1 MDCDL
6 DYYMIAYMRRNVP
19 IYIGWKSIHK
29 RYKACLNKCKHMKG
43 KSKQS
48 HNISNEVE
56 NVMLKGH
63 PLPQIN

>member
-1 MDCDL
+1 
-6 DYYMIAYMRRNVP
+6 
-19 IYIGWKSIHK
+19 
-29 RYKACLNKCKHMKG
+29 MKG